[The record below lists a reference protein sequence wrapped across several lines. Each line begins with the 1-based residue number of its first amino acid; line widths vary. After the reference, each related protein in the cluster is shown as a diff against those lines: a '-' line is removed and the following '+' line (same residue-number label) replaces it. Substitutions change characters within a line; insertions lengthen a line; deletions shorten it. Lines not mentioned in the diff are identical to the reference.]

1 MSHHHSFPE
10 LSKHAQ
16 LQDTEATILGQI
28 LVDHPSI
35 QSFAYVLVTQHPEL
49 AKELF
54 MELEYFREQD
64 AF

>member
-1 MSHHHSFPE
+1 MPCHPSFPE
-10 LSKHAQ
+10 LSEYTQ
-16 LQDTEATILGQI
+16 SPDNEATILGQI
-28 LVDHPSI
+28 LADHPSI
-35 QSFAYVLVTQHPEL
+35 QSFAYVLVTEHPDL

>member
-1 MSHHHSFPE
+1 
-10 LSKHAQ
+10 
-16 LQDTEATILGQI
+16 
-28 LVDHPSI
+28 
-35 QSFAYVLVTQHPEL
+35 VTQHPDL